1 VPTWVAGLLPSR
13 RWFTLIAIGAAA
25 LVASGCVGESS
36 RSGGPL
42 VGPSVP
48 SGVDGGYDISW
59 VQCGGQFPKNAVFGI
74 VGVSQGLPFHD
85 NPCVVAE
92 YRWAAA
98 ASIDLGWA
106 AAGSYDVGFYVNAA
120 NPGAQSVHW
129 TAPGPRACSGASG
142 DRGCAYNYGY
152 NAARHAFEYTAAKTE
167 AAAGK
172 AWWLDIETANSWSA
186 DVSSNRADIQGML
199 DYLNSQPGVTPG
211 IYSTGAQ
218 WTQITGGAGLASTP
232 VWRPATQNHA
242 PPPTF
247 CTSAHSFTGESVT
260 MVQYPAGSFDG
271 DYAC

>member
-1 VPTWVAGLLPSR
+1 
-13 RWFTLIAIGAAA
+13 
-25 LVASGCVGESS
+25 
-36 RSGGPL
+36 
-42 VGPSVP
+42 VP
-48 SGVDGGYDISW
+48 SGIDGGYDISW
-59 VQCGGQFPKNAVFGI
+59 VQCGGQFPKNAVFGV